1 MIIPLKGKS
10 RYGNVKRVK
19 IDGHAFDSKRE
30 GDRYLELRM
39 LERAGQ
45 LRHLVVHPVIKIV
58 IGGVPVMSPSPRYP
72 KGRQMRYIADFAYEE
87 DGLLI
92 YEDVKMAR
100 HRTDVYKLKRAL
112 VFTMGINILETT

>member
-1 MIIPLKGKS
+1 VRIPLKGKS

-19 IDGHAFDSKRE
+19 IDGYSFDSKRE
-30 GDRYLELRM
+30 GDRYLELRL
-39 LERAGQ
+39 LERA
-45 LRHLVVHPVIKIV
+45 REIKNLVVHPVIKIV

-72 KGRQMRYIADFAYEE
+72 KGRQMRYVADFAYDA
-87 DGLLI
+87 DGQLV
-92 YEDVKMAR
+92 YEDVKMTK